1 MKTSTLLRRA
11 KQCLWDGKSERRSRV
26 CSGLCVAI
34 MCSETDI
41 TYDVG
46 RAVRNRIQ
54 QSLGGHTYVTGWLKY
69 EAKVPKKLLTAENVQ
84 EYRHRWLDALIAEY
98 KARGD

>member
-11 KQCLWDGKSERRSRV
+11 KKYLWEGKEKQKSKQ

-34 MCSETDI
+34 MLAETPI
-41 TYDVG
+41 TYPKG
-46 RAVRNRIQ
+46 RDVRNRIQ
-54 QSLGGHTYVTGWLKY
+54 ESLGGNIYVVGWLVYKARVPRRVLT
-69 EAKVPKKLLTAENVQ
+69 EKKVQA
-84 EYRHRWLDALIAEY
+84 YRHRWLDALIAEY